1 VKYLLIFLAFISTA
15 IAGVVDNS
23 GQVIKSG
30 TYQSPTF
37 TGTSVALGNFVFNGA
52 VSGAGFS
59 TAAANAA
66 LSGTQFEAAIT
77 STQAEIWDDFSLH
90 PSGPITT
97 GSYTDGG
104 VGMTTVAS
112 GTTQTGQT
120 YVLGGA
126 AGGPFPNPSVSAS
139 TLQAVPA
146 STYYMSVTGTN
157 VVYNWGAKIS
167 WTTGTGAAGNSE
179 GFVLISG
186 SQGQLPNSFLHITW
200 NRIEY
205 QIQLTNSNV
214 AGLTTLAQGIAQ
226 VSPDDDGAEYVMEV
240 TVMGDTLVCN
250 FGGQVVTVTDSRVH
264 TCTGQMAMWEKA
276 TLGTFCADNV
286 RLHEVWVNRPWTRR
300 DIGRSVQGWSNRLD
314 SLSDGS
320 IKALYGFIGDPLNN
334 VGRGSNGT
342 GWLDVD
348 NGVTTNTGIY
358 TGQSPRNGLPS
369 NGVLGAW
376 IEGIPNNST
385 VATSGTTE
393 QDICDDGFNK
403 SAFQSVSDTDELVI
417 YGDFASNSNTKRV
430 RATLAGTTIIDSGTS
445 AFQGPW
451 ELHVRVVAKTLDS
464 GSYHCRVLCKLFI
477 NGQPVICQTAPDYY
491 FFANFALALYGTGG
505 AASDV
510 QRTEVIHYWSE
521 R

>member
-1 VKYLLIFLAFISTA
+1 MKTLVTFLFLLAASFAY
-15 IAGVVDNS
+15 G
-23 GQVIKSG
+23 GQVTISQLPAAPSISNTTALPAEVSG
-30 TYQSPTF
+30 TTMQVTAQQILNFSL
-37 TGTSVALGNFVFNGA
+37 TGTA
-52 VSGAGFS
+52 
-59 TAAANAA
+59 
-66 LSGTQFEAAIT
+66 FEQSIT

-157 VVYNWGAKIS
+157 TVYNWGAKIS

-186 SQGQLPNSFLHITW
+186 PPGQLPNSFLHITW
-200 NRIEY
+200 NRVEW

-226 VSPDDDGAEYVMEV
+226 ITPDDDGAEYVMEV
-240 TVMGDTLVCN
+240 TVMGDTLICN
-250 FGGQVVTVTDSRVH
+250 FGGQIVKVTDSRVH
-264 TCTGQMAMWEKA
+264 TCVGTMAMWEKA
-276 TLGTFCADNV
+276 TLGAYCADNV
-286 RLHEVWVNRPWTRR
+286 RLHEIWVNRPWTRR
-300 DIGRSVQGWSNRLD
+300 DIGRSIQGWSNRLD
-314 SLSDGS
+314 ALANGSL
-320 IKALYGFIGDPLNN
+320 KTLYGFVGDPLNN
-334 VGRGSNGT
+334 PGRSGT
-342 GWLDVD
+342 SGVLDAD
-348 NGVTTNTGIY
+348 AMITTNQGIY
-358 TGQSPRNGLPS
+358 TGQTPRLGLPG
-369 NGVLGAW
+369 NGVLGGW
-376 IEGIPNNST
+376 VENIPSNST
-385 VATSGTTE
+385 VATTGTTAE

-403 SAFQSVSDTDELVI
+403 YSFQNVSNTDELVI
-417 YGDFASNSNTKRV
+417 YGDFANNVNVKRV
-430 RATLAGTTIIDSGTS
+430 RATLAGTTIIDSGT
-445 AFQGPW
+445 AAYQGPW

-464 GSYHCRVLCKLFI
+464 GSYHCRVICKLLI

-505 AASDV
+505 AAGDV